1 MAVTRADSGEF
12 GTRFVLFR
20 VSIVRA
26 VLPNCKNQAS
36 LEFVTP
42 GMILLERVPKLRQG
56 MSAIA

>member
-1 MAVTRADSGEF
+1 M
-12 GTRFVLFR
+12 LFR

-56 MSAIA
+56 RSAIA